1 MLVRKSEYQRSSQ
14 DSNKR
19 EAAGVSLT
27 LILLLSFLLSS
38 CAAPTTSS
46 GSYRDKAQLSAQ
58 TMASIVSSADLAAS
72 LQLQGRSLSS
82 VTNIN
87 VSDAESDA
95 DSVVSTFDSRQPPDA
110 ESTKLMQKVDTPL
123 QAASS
128 GLTQLRIAVRSRNA
142 TAMRRAI
149 RSLSGPLKQLSRLQV
164 ELS

>member
-1 MLVRKSEYQRSSQ
+1 
-14 DSNKR
+14 
-19 EAAGVSLT
+19 
-27 LILLLSFLLSS
+27 
-38 CAAPTTSS
+38 
-46 GSYRDKAQLSAQ
+46 
-58 TMASIVSSADLAAS
+58 MASIVSSADLAAS